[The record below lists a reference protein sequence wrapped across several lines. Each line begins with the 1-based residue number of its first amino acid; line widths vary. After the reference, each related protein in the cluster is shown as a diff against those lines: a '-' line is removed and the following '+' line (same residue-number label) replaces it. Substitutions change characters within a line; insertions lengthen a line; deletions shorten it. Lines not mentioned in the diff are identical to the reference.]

1 MSTLQSRTSTKH
13 ISFFKQSDLPTAAN
27 RAPRAGQTA
36 NCFNP
41 SSMILQGGQDTGVAC
56 GACTQARA
64 ISGRPGFCVKQG
76 RLQGSGLPGDTK
88 HKDPVR
94 DTHRMKRTVLSQ
106 GCISIRNN
114 DSHTCYIRRP
124 LWGHQAC
131 GMVLLS
137 FLPPPVVL
145 PQPPGNYHFVP
156 AGLTRSSLRLR
167 GERGPELP
175 PSPWGGGARKV
186 EVDSG
191 PENNLN
197 LLQAFRH
204 PRN

>member
-1 MSTLQSRTSTKH
+1 MLYQQMCTLQSRTSTKN
-13 ISFFKQSDLPTAAN
+13 ISIFKQSDLPTAAN

-106 GCISIRNN
+106 GCISRRNH
-114 DSHTCYIRRP
+114 DSYACYTIIFCTQLGGQFWATDSIWIDFNTVP
-124 LWGHQAC
+124 TELQGGQSTLQGGQDMGVAC
-131 GMVLLS
+131 GACT
-137 FLPPPVVL
+137 
-145 PQPPGNYHFVP
+145 PGLVF
-156 AGLTRSSLRLR
+156 
-167 GERGPELP
+167 
-175 PSPWGGGARKV
+175 
-186 EVDSG
+186 
-191 PENNLN
+191 
-197 LLQAFRH
+197 
-204 PRN
+204 

>member
-1 MSTLQSRTSTKH
+1 M
-13 ISFFKQSDLPTAAN
+13 PTE
-27 RAPRAGQTA
+27 
-36 NCFNP
+36 
-41 SSMILQGGQDTGVAC
+41 LQGGQSTQQGGGQATGVAC
-56 GACTQARA
+56 GACTRARA
-64 ISGRPGFCVKQG
+64 QGYGFCVKQG

-88 HKDPVR
+88 LKDPAR

-137 FLPPPVVL
+137 FLPPPAVL

-167 GERGPELP
+167 GEGGPELP
-175 PSPWGGGARKV
+175 PSPWGGGTGKV

-191 PENNLN
+191 PEKSV
-197 LLQAFRH
+197 
-204 PRN
+204 